1 MYFKVYLEM
10 FKQQE
15 LKNLTDIFLYSFLCA
30 FAKEGENKVYSH
42 YTNQQLV
49 DIFGCTHQT
58 ISNSVTR
65 LEKLGLVKRFDD
77 TRFSYTNGDFY
88 CKRTLV
94 TDTEFFNKYAVED
107 YISVKSHWLTEWKL
121 PIRAVQLLGIF
132 WSAYFKRGKSMTL
145 YTTSHDLIDLMG
157 NVNYRTYIN
166 NLNLL
171 KDLGLITE
179 LTPKNKHEKEFFLS
193 VKYLGDDVSPEEVI
207 EAVSVEDKA
216 QDNKGS
222 VGKFN
227 TLLKWAKRYLRS
239 KSSKVV
245 NKILKVLDPYI
256 TVKKSLEPLWQVFN
270 FYERANIRAMI
281 PEDADPRDG
290 YFVQGE
296 GYA

>member
-10 FKQQE
+10 FKQNE

-30 FAKEGENKVYSH
+30 FAKEGEKEVYSH

-65 LEKLGLVKRFDD
+65 LVKLGLVKRFDD

-94 TDTEFFNKYAVED
+94 TKTEFYNKYAVED

-132 WSAYFKRGKSMTL
+132 WSAYYKRGKSTTL
-145 YTTSHDLIDLMG
+145 HTTSHDLIDLMG
-157 NVNYRTYIN
+157 DVNYRTYIN

-179 LTPKNKHEKEFFLS
+179 LTPKNAHDKIFELS
-193 VKYLGDDVSPEEVI
+193 VEYLGAEVSPEEVL

-227 TLLKWAKRYLRS
+227 TLLKWTKRFLRG
-239 KSSKVV
+239 KASKVV
-245 NKILKVLDPYI
+245 NKILKVLDPI
-256 TVKKSLEPLWQVFN
+256 AEVKQSLEPLWQAFN
-270 FYERANIRAMI
+270 YYERANIRATI

-290 YFVQGE
+290 YFVQGVC
-296 GYA
+296 

>member
-30 FAKEGENKVYSH
+30 FAKEGEKEVYSH

-49 DIFGCTHQT
+49 DIFGCTNQT

-65 LEKLGLVKRFDD
+65 LEKLGLVKRIEH
-77 TRFSYTNGDFY
+77 TGFSYTNGDFY

-94 TDTEFFNKYAVED
+94 TNTEFFNKYAIED

-132 WSAYFKRGKSMTL
+132 WSSYFKIGKRTSL
-145 YTTSHDLIDLMG
+145 QTTSHDIIDMMG

-179 LTPKNKHEKEFFLS
+179 VTPKNAHEKEFNLS
-193 VKYLGDDVSPEEVI
+193 VEYLGDEVNPEEVI
-207 EAVSVEDKA
+207 ETVSVEDKA

-227 TLLKWAKRYLRS
+227 TILKWAKRYLRS

-245 NKILKVLDPYI
+245 NKILKVLDPI
-256 TVKKSLEPLWQVFN
+256 AEVKQSLVPLWQAFN

-290 YFVQGE
+290 YFVQGVC
-296 GYA
+296 